1 MKLIPII
8 LIAVML
14 SGCARSCQSIDR
26 AFTDNK
32 AHEVK
37 ITMYSGGDTVYHEH
51 LKSGI
56 VNNSEQSDGCY
67 FYDSKN
73 KLVELSGDVVI
84 EYLD

>member
-14 SGCARSCQSIDR
+14 SGCARGCQGFERQIL
-26 AFTDNK
+26 DNQ
-32 AHEVK
+32 AHELK
-37 ITMYSGGDTVYHEH
+37 ITMYSGGDTVYHTH

-56 VNNSEQSDGCY
+56 VNNSEKSDGCY
-67 FYDSKN
+67 FYSNEN